1 MIKML
6 LFISGN
12 PAWVSCHKAAGVAE
26 KMKEIFQDK
35 LEVQV
40 HRTDSMEALPYK
52 LRSSTSVFINDE
64 LVPLDVATSG
74 TEMEKYLNSL
84 K

>member
-1 MIKML
+1 
-6 LFISGN
+6 
-12 PAWVSCHKAAGVAE
+12 VSCHKAAGVAE

-35 LEVQV
+35 LELQV

-64 LVPLDVATSG
+64 LVPIDVALEVTS
-74 TEMEKYLNSL
+74 MEKYITALL
-84 K
+84 